1 MAENLNIP
9 KIDLAPIGAA
19 LLNGSPKGMYTYF
32 LLSLAKNY
40 FETIISKDATST
52 ENATAA
58 LIAFCPN
65 REKRLELLELYIK
78 TRDQYDGNVISASTL
93 CVGELISFL
102 SELLEFEEQSVGGI
116 L

>member
-1 MAENLNIP
+1 MADSHKP
-9 KIDLAPIGAA
+9 TIDMAPISSA
-19 LLNGSPKGMYTYF
+19 LLNGSPKAMYTFF

-40 FETIISKDATST
+40 FETIITKDATST

-65 REKRLELLELYIK
+65 REKRNELLQMYIK
-78 TRDQYDGNVISASTL
+78 SRDQYDGNIISASTIV
-93 CVGELISFL
+93 VGELMSYL
-102 SELLEFEEQSVGGI
+102 SEMLEFEEQSVGGF